1 MSARFVDGLITY
13 RILKMLVTPFKETDA
28 YRLGIIDDKGKL
40 LKKKL
45 ETQEE
50 LDNYTLLHRLVF
62 RMKRIIERIPTENK
76 KLTSI
81 AAALAL
87 IREDLDAG
95 KESID
100 LEMKFIT
107 KSTRPLAEEKSIV
120 NKFFS
125 EQFTKT
131 FKQYSEDVAIAN
143 TSGAAI
149 GSSTGSEKTTYT
161 TATDP
166 VGGKPTGK
174 SKKLN
179 MFRRKPNA

>member
-1 MSARFVDGLITY
+1 MKSKAD
-13 RILKMLVTPFKETDA
+13 KQVTNPKQVSKAANE
-28 YRLGIIDDKGKL
+28 
-40 LKKKL
+40 KKQQQPAK
-45 ETQEE
+45 
-50 LDNYTLLHRLVF
+50 
-62 RMKRIIERIPTENK
+62 
-76 KLTSI
+76 
-81 AAALAL
+81 
-87 IREDLDAG
+87 
-95 KESID
+95 
-100 LEMKFIT
+100 
-107 KSTRPLAEEKSIV
+107 EKSIV

-149 GSSTGSEKTTYT
+149 GSSTGGEKTTYT